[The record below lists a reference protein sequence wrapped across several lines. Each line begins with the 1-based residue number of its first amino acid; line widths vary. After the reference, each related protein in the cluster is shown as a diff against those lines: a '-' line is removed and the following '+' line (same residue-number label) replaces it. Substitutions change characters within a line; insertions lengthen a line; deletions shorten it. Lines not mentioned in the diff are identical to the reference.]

1 MKLLILSLLLIHIAD
16 ILSYRNP
23 IRLLSKKQLTK
34 STNNYVIDNHSSTIY
49 RKKLSLL
56 SYTSDSD
63 KGISPKILGL
73 IVILGLGIF
82 GTSFVGIFNTAVNE
96 TSKEKVLKKSIE
108 GESRGSMTK
117 LTRREIN
124 VKLQQLPLFYA
135 TKDGG
140 VYTED
145 DVGYIFTEK
154 SDVESYIKDKKGLRV
169 GATSADDI
177 WFTLIDKKTKIGKFV
192 EGVSSKSDPQAKYML
207 KASSIQLQQVPS
219 DWKDKHPDDIPL
231 FRVTNLAFN
240 KNEIMEFPLFTRK
253 DDAITSY
260 QRLQESKNLEVVNKT
275 PEIGVSSVKDILSLW
290 GTGGFEGRSLEL
302 YPSMDAIE
310 NARSIMGLSAI
321 E

>member
-1 MKLLILSLLLIHIAD
+1 MKLLILSLLLIQISN
-16 ILSYRNP
+16 ILAYKNP
-23 IRLLSKKQLTK
+23 IRLLSKQLSK
-34 STNNYVIDNHSSTIY
+34 SSSNYVIDNHSSIY
-49 RKKLSLL
+49 RKKLTLL

-135 TKDGG
+135 TNDGG

-145 DVGYIFTEK
+145 GVGYFFTEQ

-169 GATSADDI
+169 GATSADDV

-192 EGVSSKSDPQAKYML
+192 EGVSSKSDPEAKYML
-207 KASSIQLQQVPS
+207 KASSIQLQQIPS

-240 KNEIMEFPLFTRK
+240 KNELMEFPLFTRK
-253 DDAITSY
+253 EDAITSY
-260 QRLQESKNLEVVNKT
+260 QRLQESKNLDVNKT

-310 NARSIMGLSAI
+310 NARNIMGLSAI